1 MQKDDGK
8 IGFVIPIMIFM
19 LLMVFV
25 AFTWRMKI
33 ISSAKIQVAD
43 AITDANLA
51 AAVVDTDLYGSAYRI
66 ENYNYTDMYNKYLR
80 TLKASL
86 DLDDTL
92 TPRTSTYLASAV
104 KIEDFWVYNVVKNEE
119 GEITRVILHKVYDN
133 GIATNIDTTYTSDF
147 DEIRTPDGSRVE
159 SLTIYSNISFDVDLI
174 AGYKVNVSKDESVD
188 VVSNGIEIT
197 ESPSTAAA
205 P

>member
-1 MQKDDGK
+1 M
-8 IGFVIPIMIFM
+8 
-19 LLMVFV
+19 
-25 AFTWRMKI
+25 
-33 ISSAKIQVAD
+33 
-43 AITDANLA
+43 
-51 AAVVDTDLYGSAYRI
+51 
-66 ENYNYTDMYNKYLR
+66 
-80 TLKASL
+80 
-86 DLDDTL
+86 
-92 TPRTSTYLASAV
+92 
-104 KIEDFWVYNVVKNEE
+104 
-119 GEITRVILHKVYDN
+119 ILHKVYDN